1 MVSGAIGFQCGDANS
16 IHPHK
21 MCFSVDG
28 ASGDCYIRELSQ
40 AHPICDSSSVSY
52 CCRFPATGVP
62 SDNKCTE
69 YSQWLGDFCRTP

>member
-1 MVSGAIGFQCGDANS
+1 MVCHFDR
-16 IHPHK
+16 
-21 MCFSVDG
+21 FSV
-28 ASGDCYIRELSQ
+28 RELSQ